1 MIYTVTFNPAIDYV
15 VQVEELKKGSI
26 HRSISEIILCGGK
39 GINVS
44 LVLAEFGIRSK
55 ALGFIA
61 GFTGKEIERM
71 VREQGVETDFVE
83 LKNGCSRINIKLRSL
98 EKESGETDINGQ
110 GPTIL
115 EEEVQQ
121 LYNKLDKLKEGDL
134 LILAGSVP
142 NSLPDSIY
150 EKILTRISGK
160 GIRVIVDA
168 AKDLLRNVLKYQ
180 PFLIKPNH
188 NELEELFGVTL
199 KTSEDIVEYAS
210 KLKEM
215 GAKNVLVSM
224 AENGAVL
231 LDENGREFTSREF
244 AAFVDKQMVSGV
256 KRLVF
261 VVGGPYGFSDAVYA
275 RADSKLSL
283 SRMTFNHE
291 MVRLFFIEQLY
302 RAMTIRRGEPYHH
315 D

>member
-83 LKNGCSRINIKLRSL
+83 LENGCSRINIKLRSL

-231 LDENGREFTSREF
+231 LDENGQILWCNACKGTVKNSVGAGDSMVAGFVAGMRNGDYKYALKLGTAAGGA
-244 AAFVDKQMVSGV
+244 AAFSDGLAKKDKIFA
-256 KRLVF
+256 L
-261 VVGGPYGFSDAVYA
+261 
-275 RADSKLSL
+275 L
-283 SRMTFNHE
+283 
-291 MVRLFFIEQLY
+291 EQLS
-302 RAMTIRRGEPYHH
+302 
-315 D
+315 